1 MEIKVIT
8 AFMAHG
14 KRVEAGEVIDLPV
27 ADAAYAVSL
36 KRAEYIEAEATEP
49 KAKAARV
56 PKAKAARVPKAKAE

>member
-27 ADAAYAVSL
+27 ADAAYAVGL
-36 KRAEYIEAEATEP
+36 KRAEYIEAEAAEP
-49 KAKAARV
+49 IDPLVIKLKR
-56 PKAKAARVPKAKAE
+56 KAKAE